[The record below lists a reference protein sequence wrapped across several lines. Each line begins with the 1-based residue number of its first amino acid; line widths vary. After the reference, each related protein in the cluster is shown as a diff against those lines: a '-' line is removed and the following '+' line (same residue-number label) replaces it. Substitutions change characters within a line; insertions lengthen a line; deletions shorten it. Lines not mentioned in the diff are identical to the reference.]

1 MDVIINLE
9 LNPHL
14 SDSGLASFFPNAE
27 QALSQNAG
35 LGYSAPEVTMSGQY
49 TLKSDV
55 YSFGVVMLGLIT
67 GRKPFDSSRQRS
79 EQSLVRWATP
89 QLHDI
94 YALSKMVDPAL
105 KGHYLVKSLSR
116 FADVIALCIQGEPEF
131 RPPMSEVVQA
141 LVRVVQRTN
150 MSKRTFGK
158 ERVYKFL
165 ITDSTFIEDPSRGST
180 SVCDE
185 YLCQVEDPNFIA
197 DNE

>member
-1 MDVIINLE
+1 MTTMYLHEVCSPSIIHKNIKSANILLDLE
-9 LNPHL
+9 LNPYL

-35 LGYSAPEVTMSGQY
+35 LGYSAPE
-49 TLKSDV
+49 
-55 YSFGVVMLGLIT
+55 
-67 GRKPFDSSRQRS
+67 
-79 EQSLVRWATP
+79 
-89 QLHDI
+89 
-94 YALSKMVDPAL
+94 
-105 KGHYLVKSLSR
+105 
-116 FADVIALCIQGEPEF
+116 GEPEF

-185 YLCQVEDPNFIA
+185 YLLPSRGSKLHCRQ
-197 DNE
+197 